1 MYEKISIE
9 EIRNALLTLQR
20 VCKAAD
26 CDECPLYFDGECM
39 GERAPEE
46 WNINDPDD
54 WQAFRY

>member
-9 EIRNALLTLQR
+9 EIRNALITLQR

-26 CDECPLYFDGECM
+26 RDPCPLYFDGECM
-39 GERAPEE
+39 VSSPPDL

>member
-9 EIRNALLTLQR
+9 EIRNALITLQR
-20 VCKAAD
+20 VCMGAVGVVG
-26 CDECPLYFDGECM
+26 PLFLAGECM